1 MRKYCYLAMAAGAA
15 LVLSVPA
22 GAALAANP
30 HTTAKPV
37 LTIVKVGGP
46 AVKSG
51 NVLKASLP
59 KKGTVTFST
68 KVGNLTC
75 SSSSITAKVLKNP
88 SKVGQATL
96 SVTSVS
102 ISKCAPI
109 AGFSLTVTSVNL
121 PYGATIKNSKGFPVT
136 LSAASKAK
144 PIGFKA
150 TVKSLG
156 LTCTFT
162 TSSMTGSASNKTN
175 SVTFSKQKLTLAK
188 GSSADCSEVGTTVT
202 VTATYGPIVD
212 SSVKHSPKV
221 FVS

>member
-30 HTTAKPV
+30 HAAAKPV

-46 AVKSG
+46 AVKAKA
-51 NVLKASLP
+51 VLSASLP
-59 KKGTVTFST
+59 KKGTVTFAT
-68 KVGNLTC
+68 KLGNLTC
-75 SSSSITAKVLKNP
+75 SASTIAAKVLKNP

-102 ISKCAPI
+102 ITKCAKI
-109 AGFSLTVTSVNL
+109 DGFSLTVTSINL

-136 LSAASKAK
+136 LSAISKAK

-150 TVKSLG
+150 SVKSIG

-162 TSSMTGSASNKTN
+162 TASMTGSASNKTN
-175 SVTFSKQKLTLAK
+175 SVTFSKQKLSLAK
-188 GSSADCSEVGTTVT
+188 GSSADCADVGTTVT

-212 SSVKHSPKV
+212 LSVAKTPKV